1 MGTRFAEMAR
11 RPLAI
16 AADHAGAALKA
27 RIIANMSTIAP
38 DWEAIDLGGD
48 GSDARD
54 DYPDAARAVAERIL
68 AGGAERGIVMCGSGI
83 GVSIAANK
91 FHGIRAAVAHT
102 PALAEQGVVHDAMN
116 VLALGASVVSVDDAS
131 KIVAAFLAA
140 MPSDA
145 ERFLR
150 RTAKVAQIE
159 TEQG

>member
-1 MGTRFAEMAR
+1 MLLGDFLPQSGFTEDDVVRT
-11 RPLAI
+11 
-16 AADHAGAALKA
+16 G
-27 RIIANMSTIAP
+27 AP

-48 GSDARD
+48 GSDSGD

-91 FHGIRAAVAHT
+91 FHGIRAAAAHT

-116 VLALGASVVSVDDAS
+116 VLALGASVVSADDAS

-145 ERFLR
+145 EIGR
-150 RTAKVAQIE
+150 AHV
-159 TEQG
+159 